1 MSVVLQARWVMDGTG
16 ARPIRDGAVAV
27 EGSRISAVGPR
38 SQVPVPAGA
47 RVIDLPEHT
56 LAPGLID
63 AHSHVSLHTLSE
75 ELPQTTRQ
83 EGEVALWGVHW
94 LRKDLESGVT
104 TMRTLGE
111 RKLLDVVFRRAQ
123 AQGLI
128 QIPRLR
134 IAGHLV
140 VSSLVKVSVSEVVAD
155 GPDAIRHYVRDA
167 VRAGADW
174 IKYYATPNSRAADPT
189 MPLYSK
195 REVEVV
201 FEEARMAGRPVAAHC
216 HGGLPADWAIEL
228 GARSLEHGLYLEE
241 RHFQAM
247 GQRGVVLVPTAG
259 VILMQPDEGASPRLV
274 ESKRRARSFLREARR
289 HGVTCV
295 PGTDAVHGNLAF
307 ELQLLV
313 ESGWSPQEALEC
325 ATRGAA
331 ELLGLSAEL
340 GTLEPGKLADV
351 VAFAG
356 DPTQDPK
363 VFGTV
368 GLVMQDGRVVHRA
381 AA

>member
-47 RVIDLPEHT
+47 RVIDLPAHT

-363 VFGTV
+363 VFGSV
-368 GLVMQDGRVVHRA
+368 DLVMQDGRVVHRA